1 MILSIDLD
9 IIMEPCIQLYNRD
22 VKPGEV
28 GLRHSNWDTLYK
40 TLDLK
45 RHLSINKDNLD
56 FIFSCLTK
64 LSKRLDHVYVGNDHS
79 CIINAINQEY
89 TQHGLKIPVDIVNI
103 DHHHDIAY
111 SLEQEDMCLKYGEAS
126 CSSWVFYLNLCKAVN
141 SYIWVNNPNSELY
154 KGTTQIDG
162 GFVSIDKFK
171 FIESDYDMLFFT
183 PSLPWIP
190 LEYDDVYLKVL
201 TCMESLWKNKIN
213 YITQPFINDPVEK
226 NIFKQQSKYLNP

>member
-1 MILSIDLD
+1 M
-9 IIMEPCIQLYNRD
+9 
-22 VKPGEV
+22 
-28 GLRHSNWDTLYK
+28 
-40 TLDLK
+40 
-45 RHLSINKDNLD
+45 
-56 FIFSCLTK
+56 
-64 LSKRLDHVYVGNDHS
+64 
-79 CIINAINQEY
+79 
-89 TQHGLKIPVDIVNI
+89 
-103 DHHHDIAY
+103 
-111 SLEQEDMCLKYGEAS
+111 
-126 CSSWVFYLNLCKAVN
+126 CKAVN
-141 SYIWVNNPNSELY
+141 AYIWVNNPNSELY